1 MLRFMRKHATGYMI
15 KVLFGLIIIVF
26 IFWGVGSFKDREKT
40 VAEVG
45 GYKISA
51 GEYRDAYT
59 RTYNFYRTIYRDKF
73 DENLLKEL
81 KLKEQVMNQLVDK
94 YLILTKAR
102 EMGLSVSDQE
112 FTDHLGRMEPFR
124 KDGKFDND
132 TYVAVLKRNGVD
144 PKHFE
149 ENERAAMVV
158 AKVSRVMEDNG
169 PVVDEREL
177 KQSYMKQ
184 RGQVKLGYA
193 VFDPKDFADKVTID
207 EQSLAEVY
215 EREKASFRGEN
226 VYRLKYVVVEPKSG
240 VKDDQVYM
248 DLLKN
253 KDIAAYAKSKG
264 LELFDMGAVSESE
277 VKGKLARFKGG
288 EWLQGMGTG
297 DVSLPIRDE
306 QKSYVFQLVAKE
318 EGKPI
323 DKAEAYKV
331 IRSRL
336 ALSKAKNVAR
346 TKAEEVLQGKAVN
359 PAKDTGFV
367 PRGAASLP
375 GVGPVPK
382 EHQGVFS
389 LSASEKLYGKPVE
402 VEGRYYVFVFQDE
415 KQPDAAAWDKE
426 KEAFKKF
433 YAAKVRDEFL
443 ASLREDMKKGTKV
456 KVDWDAV

>member
-102 EMGLSVSDQE
+102 EIGLSVSDQE
-112 FTDHLGRMEPFR
+112 FTDHLGMMEPFR

-158 AKVSRVMEDNG
+158 DKVSRVMEDNG

-193 VFDPKDFADKVTID
+193 VLDPKDFADKVTID
-207 EQSLAEVY
+207 EQ
-215 EREKASFRGEN
+215 
-226 VYRLKYVVVEPKSG
+226 
-240 VKDDQVYM
+240 
-248 DLLKN
+248 
-253 KDIAAYAKSKG
+253 
-264 LELFDMGAVSESE
+264 
-277 VKGKLARFKGG
+277 
-288 EWLQGMGTG
+288 
-297 DVSLPIRDE
+297 
-306 QKSYVFQLVAKE
+306 
-318 EGKPI
+318 
-323 DKAEAYKV
+323 
-331 IRSRL
+331 
-336 ALSKAKNVAR
+336 
-346 TKAEEVLQGKAVN
+346 
-359 PAKDTGFV
+359 
-367 PRGAASLP
+367 
-375 GVGPVPK
+375 
-382 EHQGVFS
+382 
-389 LSASEKLYGKPVE
+389 
-402 VEGRYYVFVFQDE
+402 
-415 KQPDAAAWDKE
+415 
-426 KEAFKKF
+426 
-433 YAAKVRDEFL
+433 
-443 ASLREDMKKGTKV
+443 
-456 KVDWDAV
+456 